1 MNVGRMGAD
10 WVIGADMLCGCVV
23 VVRCGVLIRALVLT
37 LVDSEALPKRQDRVP
52 TPVGAR
58 QRPVRDGVELA
69 RVHLHAVRADDVA
82 EEFDFGLVEIALLHV
97 SEEAGRAKPL

>member
-58 QRPVRDGVELA
+58 HPP
-69 RVHLHAVRADDVA
+69 H
-82 EEFDFGLVEIALLHV
+82 
-97 SEEAGRAKPL
+97 S

>member
-58 QRPVRDGVELA
+58 QR
-69 RVHLHAVRADDVA
+69 VRAEEEQRAA
-82 EEFDFGLVEIALLHV
+82 EARK
-97 SEEAGRAKPL
+97 RAKVRLQ